1 MRHRK
6 NVKTLGRPKASREAM
21 LQNLASSILLYE
33 QVTTTLAKA
42 KVVRGLVDDAIVTGK
57 KGGLVARRSLLSK
70 LPVKNAVEK
79 VIVELVPRYKD
90 RTSGFTRITK
100 TGRRKGDG
108 AETVRIELV

>member
-1 MRHRK
+1 MRHRNK
-6 NVKTLGRPKASREAM
+6 VKTLGRPKASREAM

-33 QVTTTLAKA
+33 SVTTTLAKA
-42 KVVRGLVDDAIVTGK
+42 KVVRSLVDNAITAGK
-57 KGGLVARRSLLSK
+57 KGGLTARRSLLAK

-79 VIVELVPRYKD
+79 VLVELAPRYKD
-90 RTSGFTRITK
+90 RASGFTRITK